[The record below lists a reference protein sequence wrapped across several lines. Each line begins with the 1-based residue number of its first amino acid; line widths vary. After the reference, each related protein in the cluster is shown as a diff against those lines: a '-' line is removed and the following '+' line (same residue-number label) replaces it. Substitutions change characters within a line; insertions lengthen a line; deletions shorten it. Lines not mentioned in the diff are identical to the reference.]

1 MNLIYGIIVF
11 IIFSLV
17 LFFVYE
23 KITSSR
29 GWRIRNTINAFKKE
43 KELELNRIDKF
54 RQDANNLIS
63 DENKLLKIIEK
74 IHKGEEVEIP
84 LAAFDY
90 IYRKINS
97 ISIVDKNGKIKIL
110 NAKSFEEFQKTAIN
124 LLHVSEPEIFEQIEN
139 KSTEE
144 TTTSNKLYEITRF
157 PDGSMKKKNLQN
169 GDFLVVT
176 PNGKKYHNSFN
187 NFEMTVEPSEEEKE
201 ELENKKKK
209 KEHKQ
214 TENNS
219 VQKTD
224 SVPEHKIE
232 KDLKDLKQKQ
242 ALELNEIKQDIRSV
256 AKFLKEERK
265 KEVPSAINISAHS
278 KETLTVS
285 DEESSHLLDVKK
297 DFTSNEINEETPS
310 AESVK
315 IDISNSNNLS
325 KNDNEDINSLQ
336 VDISNSIKHNLN
348 DNRDVVCSPNDVQT
362 IVLNNEISNHEKD
375 DTNSETKIK
384 IVETKEILL
393 DDKSIVVVEEKKIQP
408 QFTEFEELD
417 NIFHSYTPDKKNDES
432 KSEVQKKPNSNN
444 EINKL
449 ISQVKSVTIF
459 DKEAQTSFLHKIDFN
474 VALDIEDEILGY
486 GKEFD
491 FLIHLLNIADYK
503 YLNNYIYVPD
513 KDTLFI
519 SLEMFIFKIYCNLSD
534 STRDLFLEKC
544 KPSGRNNSHIDVDYI
559 YPFIQRLNKSFG
571 INYGIKPF
579 YINDEKKFFYLEKYL
594 AYIENEN
601 IPTAYFKS
609 DFLKLNLN
617 NSIGERLKENGYIS
631 KFDSNFVYEETVISD
646 KYFNLL
652 SFEKIVKG
660 K

>member
-29 GWRIRNTINAFKKE
+29 SWRIRNTIKTFRKE
-43 KELELNRIDKF
+43 KELEQNRIDKF
-54 RQDANNLIS
+54 RHDANNLIS

-124 LLHVSEPEIFEQIEN
+124 LLHVSEPEIFEQIED
-139 KSTEE
+139 KSSEQK
-144 TTTSNKLYEITRF
+144 TTSNKLYEITRF
-157 PDGSMKKKNLQN
+157 EDGSMKKKNLQN

-176 PNGKKYHNSFN
+176 PNGKKYHNSFS
-187 NFEMTVEPSEEEKE
+187 NFEMTVELSEEEKE

-214 TENNS
+214 TENINIP
-219 VQKTD
+219 KTD
-224 SVPEHKIE
+224 SVPVHEIE
-232 KDLKDLKQKQ
+232 KDMKDFKQKQ
-242 ALELNEIKQDIRSV
+242 TLEINGLKESV
-256 AKFLKEERK
+256 AKLLRQK
-265 KEVPSAINISAHS
+265 KAVEVKSHLSIEQKNIVS
-278 KETLTVS
+278 KKIS
-285 DEESSHLLDVKK
+285 DEENI
-297 DFTSNEINEETPS
+297 SN
-310 AESVK
+310 
-315 IDISNSNNLS
+315 IDIEKNVQKKSDEVVKEEKLS
-325 KNDNEDINSLQ
+325 
-336 VDISNSIKHNLN
+336 LN
-348 DNRDVVCSPNDVQT
+348 
-362 IVLNNEISNHEKD
+362 
-375 DTNSETKIK
+375 
-384 IVETKEILL
+384 VETKNINNDVELQNGI
-393 DDKSIVVVEEKKIQP
+393 INVVVDKNIPVDNIIIDEQISTIEVKSNLNIQSNKSE
-408 QFTEFEELD
+408 QNKENVVKNIAVVEDNNIKNNFSELGELD
-417 NIFHSYTPDKKNDES
+417 NIFNSFVPEKKSNASQINQKTKSDATNEMDK
-432 KSEVQKKPNSNN
+432 
-444 EINKL
+444 L
-449 ISQVKSVTIF
+449 LTQVKNISIF
-459 DKEAQTSFLHKIDFN
+459 DKEAQTSFEHKIDFSS
-474 VALDIEDEILGY
+474 AADIENEVFGY

-491 FLIHLLNIADYK
+491 FLTHLLNIADYK

-519 SLEMFIFKIYCNLSD
+519 SLEIFIFKIYCNLSET
-534 STRDLFLEKC
+534 TRNLFLEKC
-544 KPSGRNNSHIDVDYI
+544 KPSGSNNSYVDTDYI
-559 YPFIQRLNKSFG
+559 YPLIQKLNKSFG
-571 INYGIKPF
+571 INYGVKPF
-579 YINDEKKFFYLEKYL
+579 YINDDKKFFYLEKYL

-601 IPTAYFKS
+601 TQTTYFKS

-617 NSIGERLKENGYIS
+617 NSIGERLKENGYIN
-631 KFDSNFVYEETVISD
+631 KFDSNFVFEETVVSD